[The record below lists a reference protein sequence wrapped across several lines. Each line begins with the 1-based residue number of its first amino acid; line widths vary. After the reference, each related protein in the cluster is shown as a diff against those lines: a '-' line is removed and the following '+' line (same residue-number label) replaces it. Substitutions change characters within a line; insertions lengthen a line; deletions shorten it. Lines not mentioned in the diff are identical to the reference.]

1 MSEPSIARGMRPNR
15 YPLDEDSAS
24 RLLQGIVHPDDAPPG
39 YGSVAGLLNSA
50 AQLPLGPVDEDAAA
64 ITVSAMVEVIRDV
77 TPAPETSRR
86 KTMLGK
92 LLAGK
97 ALAAVAVVGLTA
109 TGAAAAT
116 GTLPDPAQSVV
127 SDAVSHV
134 GIDIPHPKHGKS
146 AAHRKDGDH
155 RKDGKDKPSGDDE
168 APGGDDNSSEEPKGM
183 SGVVDGLKA
192 TRTDESGPLGQE
204 VCQIASDNKCHSG
217 SANPGQGGGDD
228 NTTPPA
234 PKGENPGRGDEN
246 NGDHG
251 KPEATPPAASD
262 TPKGSIATGEENSE
276 RDLPS
281 GKNKPE

>member
-39 YGSVAGLLNSA
+39 YGSVAGLMNSA

-155 RKDGKDKPSGDDE
+155 RKDGKDKPAGDAPAGDVGQSDDHSKAGVVAEIKENLPEGAKVGPAVCDAMSHEHNCKAGEEHGKPSGS
-168 APGGDDNSSEEPKGM
+168 DDNG
-183 SGVVDGLKA
+183 A
-192 TRTDESGPLGQE
+192 
-204 VCQIASDNKCHSG
+204 
-217 SANPGQGGGDD
+217 
-228 NTTPPA
+228 PA
-234 PKGENPGRGDEN
+234 ENPGRGDEN

-251 KPEATPPAASD
+251 KPETTPPA
-262 TPKGSIATGEENSE
+262 TPKGSITTGEGNSG

-281 GKNKPE
+281 GKDKPE